1 MKKTEK
7 GCFGY
12 LKRQRVIEWVKT
24 VLYFALPIALF
35 IMGLI
40 STGTRKNLL
49 TIVAVLG
56 CLPASKSL
64 VEAIMYQRAK
74 SCSDACYEA
83 VTKAAGD
90 TKLLFDLY
98 LTSYQKN
105 FQISALAIKNNAL
118 CGYTEDARCD
128 LSAGEKHI
136 TEQLQQSGYGGLVVK
151 LFSDEDKFQER
162 LLQLGALPEKNAEK
176 ETAIAQV
183 ICSISL

>member
-35 IMGLI
+35 VMGLI

-128 LSAGEKHI
+128 LNAGEKHI

-151 LFSDEDKFQER
+151 LFSDEARFKER